1 MWVSHL
7 SLSNFRNYTSAEID
21 LNPGFNLF
29 LGANGQGK
37 TNAIEAIAYFTNLSS
52 HRVSQDQALIRT
64 DCESAIVRMRVQ
76 RSERETLLEFQLNK
90 ALKNRAQINK
100 SPAKPRQLTEN
111 FSTVVFA
118 PEDLQIVRGEP
129 SVRRKF
135 LDQTQTLRNP
145 HFSALI
151 SEYEK
156 VVKQRNALLKTA
168 KMQRSQRFE
177 KPESIVTTL
186 EIWDARLV
194 ELGVKIWRA
203 RIQLLHELKPFFE
216 NAYQQLTNSDH
227 QPSAE
232 LITNDISNFVE
243 LSDVEIQERFWDA
256 LNANRASDF
265 ARAQTSIGPHRDDL
279 ELSLNALPVKGYAS
293 HGETWSFVLAM
304 RLAVAELLKKES
316 TAGDPVL
323 ILDDVFAELDKSRRD
338 KLFCAA
344 QDFEQTIVTAAVAD
358 DVPKNINWHVV
369 HIQKGEVIPG
379 EVTNV

>member
-7 SLSNFRNYTSAEID
+7 SLSNFRNYKNAEID
-21 LNPGFNLF
+21 LKPGFNLF

-37 TNAIEAIAYFTNLSS
+37 TNAIEAVAYFTDLSS
-52 HRVSQDQALIRT
+52 HRVSQDHALIRKN
-64 DCESAIVRMRVQ
+64 CESAIVRMRVHRGQ
-76 RSERETLLEFQLNK
+76 RETLLEFQLNK

-118 PEDLQIVRGEP
+118 PEDLQIVRGDP
-129 SVRRKF
+129 SIRRKF
-135 LDQTQTLRNP
+135 LDQTQTLRKP

-156 VVKQRNALLKTA
+156 VIKQRNALLKTA
-168 KMQRSQRFE
+168 KIQRGQGFE

-194 ELGVKIWRA
+194 ELGTKIWRA
-203 RIQLLHELKPFFE
+203 RIQLLHKLGPFLE
-216 NAYQQLTNSDH
+216 NAYQQLTDSDH
-227 QPSAE
+227 QPRAA
-232 LITNDISNFVE
+232 LIANGISDFAD
-243 LSDVEIQERFWDA
+243 LSEAEIQRRFWDA

-265 ARAQTSIGPHRDDL
+265 ARAQTSVGPHRDDL
-279 ELSLNALPVKGYAS
+279 ELSLNVLPVKGYAS

-304 RLAVAELLKKES
+304 RLAVAELLKNES
-316 TAGDPVL
+316 SAGDPVL
-323 ILDDVFAELDKSRRD
+323 ILDDVFAELDTSRRE
-338 KLFCAA
+338 KLFRAA

-358 DVPKNINWHVV
+358 DVPKNIDWHVV
-369 HIQKGEVIPG
+369 HIQKGEVVAS
-379 EVTNV
+379 ETTNV